1 MNRPVATA
9 QPAHLGWRLLALLYD
24 FFPALGLWF
33 VTSLVVY
40 LLRGKVP
47 VWPGSLG
54 AHAEFLLLWLLT
66 GAYAVISWR
75 RGGQTIGMRPWRLKV
90 VAADGQPASWRAL
103 CLRYAVAT
111 LFLLA
116 GDAGLPPQ
124 WFLPAFGAGLLWC
137 LFDRERRAWHDL
149 AAGTRLV
156 RLDPPTAPVAASS
169 NP

>member
-1 MNRPVATA
+1 MDRTVVTARPA
-9 QPAHLGWRLLALLYD
+9 QFGWRLLALLYD

-47 VWPGSLG
+47 VRPESAA
-54 AHAEFLLLWLLT
+54 AHAELLLLWLLT

-111 LFLLA
+111 VSVLA
-116 GDAGLPPQ
+116 LGL
-124 WFLPAFGAGLLWC
+124 GLLWC
-137 LFDRERRAWHDL
+137 LLDRECRAWHDL

-156 RLDPPTAPVAASS
+156 RLDPPTAPVAAST

>member
-33 VTSLVVY
+33 ATSLAMY
-40 LLRGKVP
+40 LLRSKLPFDVP
-47 VWPGSLG
+47 VRPGSPA
-54 AHAEFLLLWLLT
+54 AHGEFLLLWLLT

-111 LFLLA
+111 VSVLA
-116 GDAGLPPQ
+116 LGL
-124 WFLPAFGAGLLWC
+124 GLLWC